1 MTPPASNPAL
11 NAMADALRPGYTWQ
25 VEIGTPDEDRP
36 NCGKLAFAVECSPVA
51 SPAFQV
57 RRYSRAGARLHL

>member
-1 MTPPASNPAL
+1 
-11 NAMADALRPGYTWQ
+11 MADALRPGYTWQ

-57 RRYSRAGARLHL
+57 WRYSRAGARLHL